1 MDAVYVQQLIGE
13 LKLSRACHEI
23 IHFLIKTKKEYEEF
37 MRLFW
42 NEARQF
48 FSVAEYRSYR
58 IEKRNLTLQE
68 FNGIFLINKKKAF
81 EELFQHQIT
90 NSDMEL
96 FDTNKGINAEYVFYE
111 HKKNKNILF
120 ARLVL

>member
-13 LKLSRACHEI
+13 LKLSKVCYEI
-23 IHFLIKTKKEYEEF
+23 LCFLIKTRKQYEEF
-37 MRLFW
+37 MSLFW

-68 FNGIFLINKKKAF
+68 FNDIFLINRKKAF

-90 NSDMEL
+90 DLDMEL
-96 FDTNKGINAEYVFYE
+96 FDTNESVNAEYVFYE
-111 HKKNKNILF
+111 HKKNKNMQF